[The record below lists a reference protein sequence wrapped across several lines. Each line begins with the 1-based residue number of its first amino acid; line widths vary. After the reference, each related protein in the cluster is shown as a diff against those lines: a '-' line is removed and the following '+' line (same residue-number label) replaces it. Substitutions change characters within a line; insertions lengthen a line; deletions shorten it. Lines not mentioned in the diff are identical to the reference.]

1 MNLSIEVEKA
11 LKRQTDLAKQLSV
24 QYYIILISFDL
35 SKFNVFFNK
44 TSFFTLLLTQRME
57 SISQKVLF

>member
-1 MNLSIEVEKA
+1 MNPSIEVEKA

-44 TSFFTLLLTQRME
+44 TSFFYLTTH
-57 SISQKVLF
+57 IKNGINF

>member
-1 MNLSIEVEKA
+1 MNPSIEVEKA

-35 SKFNVFFNK
+35 SKFNVFFKK
-44 TSFFTLLLTQRME
+44 TSIFTLLLT
-57 SISQKVLF
+57 